1 MNKAALREIFQ
12 AKRQAISQEEVEGM
26 SRKICKIFFQEVSLE
41 QVKHLH
47 IFLPI
52 ARHKEVNTW
61 LIIRRLQK
69 DYPHIGV
76 VVSRTDWKKKEML
89 HYHLRPETLLEES
102 SLGIPEPVN
111 GAVCPAEK
119 IDLVLMPLLTFDH
132 KGQRV
137 GYGAGFYDRFL
148 ASCLPL
154 TQKMGLSL
162 FGPSPEPISDVQP
175 HDIPLDACITPKKVY
190 YFE

>member
-12 AKRQAISQEEVEGM
+12 AKRKALSQEEVEQM
-26 SRKICKIFFQEVSLE
+26 SEKICQLFFGQVDLE
-41 QVKHLH
+41 KVKHLH

-69 DYPHIGV
+69 DYPRIGV

-89 HYHLRPETLLEES
+89 HYHLRSETLLEES
-102 SLGIPEPVN
+102 PLGIPEPVN

-119 IDLVLMPLLTFDH
+119 IDLVLMPLLTFDK

-148 ASCLPL
+148 ASCFPQ
-154 TQKMGLSL
+154 TKKIGLSL
-162 FGPSPEPISDVQP
+162 FGPSPELIGDIQP
-175 HDIPLDACITPKKVY
+175 HDIPLDACITPEKVY
-190 YFE
+190 YF